1 MYDTSSSIR
10 VKYEG
15 LPGNKTDWIT
25 VVPVGTP
32 ELWWGE
38 WHYTDGNA
46 DGFMTFEGLE
56 EGDYEVRMY
65 YDWPCGCFGLKL
77 KSTFSVVAAKPSE
90 NLANVEVPEYRDRR
104 KRHPFAAASPPINTL
119 ASSLDPKTAGFG
131 PSTDLWP
138 NGARSIVGYF
148 ELMCP

>member
-1 MYDTSSSIR
+1 

-15 LPGNKTDWIT
+15 LPGNKIDWIT

-38 WHYTDGNA
+38 WHY
-46 DGFMTFEGLE
+46 
-56 EGDYEVRMY
+56 
-65 YDWPCGCFGLKL
+65 
-77 KSTFSVVAAKPSE
+77 AKPSE

-148 ELMCP
+148 ELMCPRKSHIQQQAQCQ